1 MNQALR
7 RPCRESEF
15 ASFDRTALFYRY
27 WPAAGAGQRRAII
40 LLHRGHEHGGRMA
53 HLIDELALSEF
64 AFFAWDAR
72 GLGRS
77 PGERGYADSVGTLV
91 KDLDAFARHIA
102 EQHGIAPADI
112 ALVAQSV
119 GAVLAATW
127 VHDYAPGIRC
137 MVLASPAFKVK
148 LYVPL
153 ARPGLALMQKF
164 RKKFFVN
171 SARSTTSTATRRAAS
186 RRSASWSIASTSTA

>member
-1 MNQALR
+1 MNQTLR

-15 ASFDRTALFYRY
+15 ASFDRTALFYRH
-27 WPAAGAGQRRAII
+27 WPAAGAGRRQAII

-53 HLIDELALSEF
+53 HLVDELALSEF

-91 KDLDAFARHIA
+91 KDLDAFARHIS

-112 ALVAQSV
+112 ALVGPKRGR
-119 GAVLAATW
+119 GAGGDLG
-127 VHDYAPGIRC
+127 P
-137 MVLASPAFKVK
+137 
-148 LYVPL
+148 
-153 ARPGLALMQKF
+153 
-164 RKKFFVN
+164 
-171 SARSTTSTATRRAAS
+171 
-186 RRSASWSIASTSTA
+186 